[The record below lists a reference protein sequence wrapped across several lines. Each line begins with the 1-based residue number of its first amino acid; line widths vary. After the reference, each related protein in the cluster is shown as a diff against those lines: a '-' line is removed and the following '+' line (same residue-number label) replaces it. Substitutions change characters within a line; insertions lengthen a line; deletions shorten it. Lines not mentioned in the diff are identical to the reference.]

1 MHARVLTGI
10 TSNTCWYLMAGYPTV
25 SVFAAAALSAAV
37 APVMGAADADAA
49 IPRRAQNAT
58 GVEFTRL

>member
-1 MHARVLTGI
+1 
-10 TSNTCWYLMAGYPTV
+10 MAGYPTV